1 MKDGEITLNGTLNG
15 FKYQNVP
22 KDSSSIQQRIKIF
35 NKNET
40 WT

>member
-15 FKYQNVP
+15 FKYQND

>member
-22 KDSSSIQQRIKIF
+22 KDSSSIQQRINQQK
-35 NKNET
+35 
-40 WT
+40 